1 MKITDKKYFSEY
13 QQLVGKD
20 VPKLLA
26 GYDFSEV
33 KSRFEYLTKTSCLY
47 SSKIE
52 GNRLDLNS
60 FMNYDMNPAK
70 SKGGKEFTEIED
82 LIVAYQFAQNNTL
95 NEQNLLHC
103 HKIFSKT
110 LVQKSRR
117 GVYRSEKVGV
127 FGRLGL
133 VYLAVEPEFVQ
144 TKMQD
149 YFDQISQL
157 LKTTLDTSEVFY
169 FASLAHLKF
178 SQIHPFSDGNGRAAR
193 LIEKWFLATKLGKK
207 LWQIPTEEYYFTN
220 QRLYY
225 KNINLGVNFY
235 ELNYDKCLPFLQM
248 LPCSL
253 IREC

>member
-20 VPKLLA
+20 VPQLLA
-26 GYDFSEV
+26 NYDFSEV

-52 GNRLDLNS
+52 GNSLDLNS
-60 FMNYDMNPAK
+60 FMNYDKNSDN
-70 SKGGKEFTEIED
+70 SKGDKEFREIED
-82 LIVAYQFAQNNTL
+82 LIAAYRFAQKNPLT
-95 NEQNLLHC
+95 QKNLLNC

-117 GVYRSEKVGV
+117 GVYRSEKVGI

-144 TKMQD
+144 SEMQD

-157 LKTTLDTSEVFY
+157 LKTTLDAIEVFY

-178 SQIHPFSDGNGRAAR
+178 AQIHPFSDGNGRAAR
-193 LIEKWFLATKLGKK
+193 LIEKWCLASKLGDK
-207 LWQIPTEEYYFTN
+207 LWQIPSEEYYFKN

-225 KNINLGVNFY
+225 KSINLGVNFY

-253 IREC
+253 GREF